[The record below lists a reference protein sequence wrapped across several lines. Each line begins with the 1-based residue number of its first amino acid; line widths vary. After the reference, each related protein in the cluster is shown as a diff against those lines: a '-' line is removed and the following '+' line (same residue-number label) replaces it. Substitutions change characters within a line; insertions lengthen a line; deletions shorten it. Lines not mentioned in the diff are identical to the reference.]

1 MHLQTEKM
9 LITFNE
15 KLSAISKGLLIIK
28 THIMK
33 RVLLSLFIILSSG
46 LFAQEINKV
55 ITDKESNSA
64 LLIGTCNREGLS
76 AAPFGEFF
84 TAGYADYAPDEAIV
98 KKLSKQ
104 KKGVSVAIVMG
115 SWCSDSKE
123 QVPRFI
129 KILDDMK
136 FKDANLSIISVDSD
150 KQGGDV
156 DVSSL
161 DIQRVPTFILYKNDR
176 EIGRI
181 VETPNSTLEKDLLLI
196 LSMGS

>member
-1 MHLQTEKM
+1 MKT
-9 LITFNE
+9 I
-15 KLSAISKGLLIIK
+15 LLL
-28 THIMK
+28 MA
-33 RVLLSLFIILSSG
+33 FILSSG

-55 ITDKESNSA
+55 IPDKDVNKQIF
-64 LLIGTCNREGLS
+64 IGTCNREGLS
-76 AAPFGEFF
+76 TIPFGEFF
-84 TAGYADYAPDEAIV
+84 TPGYTDYVPDETII

-104 KKGVSVAIVMG
+104 KNGVNIAIVMG
-115 SWCSDSKE
+115 SWCHDSKE

-129 KILDDMK
+129 KILDGMK
-136 FKDANLSIISVDSD
+136 FKDSRLNIICVDRN

-156 DVSSL
+156 DVSAM
-161 DIQRVPTFILYKNDR
+161 DIQRVPTFILFKNDR